1 MRFFAINFFPFFLS
15 VSFVFG
21 QSPGNYRIAGHSI
34 VELRANQQKKN
45 VEIRKLMPVFEM
57 EIIRTESKQ
66 SLPKNFSI
74 HTLPKIYSYEELG
87 IFCKLEVQMEKA
99 ARFPIKVR
107 LGEVQYVEKM
117 EGKLDH

>member
-1 MRFFAINFFPFFLS
+1 MRMLATVFFFLLAAPS
-15 VSFVFG
+15 VFG
-21 QSPGNYRIAGHSI
+21 QGRETFKIADHSL
-34 VELRANQQKKN
+34 VELRTTQQKKN
-45 VEIRKLMPVFEM
+45 GVVPKIMPVLEKTTFQ
-57 EIIRTESKQ
+57 IVNRQ
-66 SLPKNFSI
+66 PLPKNFSI

-117 EGKLDH
+117 EGKLDY